1 MVDREKVIKGLE
13 ICSEHGSWHGL
24 DCEHNEAYKDCP
36 YRGCETGCVVTIAK
50 DAIALLKEQ
59 QEQIEQMNFIYG
71 FVYGGQ
77 VKEIKK
83 LVRCNECKHRDP
95 EDHKCDCGHDI
106 QWQLPRADDWFCADG
121 QQK

>member
-1 MVDREKVIKGLE
+1 MADVEKVISHFEDVLSAIKPVDWW
-13 ICSEHGSWHGL
+13 CFVR
-24 DCEHNEAYKDCP
+24 KD
-36 YRGCETGCVVTIAK
+36 IIS
-50 DAIALLKEQ
+50 DAIDLLKDQ
-59 QEQIEQMNFIYG
+59 QKQIEQMNFIYG
-71 FVYGGQ
+71 YVYGGQ

-121 QQK
+121 KEK

>member
-1 MVDREKVIKGLE
+1 MDINKIIGGLSILKVPFMNDSEVQE
-13 ICSEHGSWHGL
+13 IL
-24 DCEHNEAYKDCP
+24 DS
-36 YRGCETGCVVTIAK
+36 
-50 DAIALLKEQ
+50 AIDLLKDQ
-59 QEQIEQMNFIYG
+59 QEQIEQMNYIYG

-106 QWQLPRADDWFCADG
+106 LWQLPRSDNWFCADG
-121 QQK
+121 ERRTDNGQ

>member
-1 MVDREKVIKGLE
+1 MMPDRETVITHLQIIHTWASFARERDLQFFTPKHLE
-13 ICSEHGSWHGL
+13 DIEQWS
-24 DCEHNEAYKDCP
+24 D
-36 YRGCETGCVVTIAK
+36 
-50 DAIALLKEQ
+50 DALALLKEQ

-83 LVRCNECKHRDP
+83 LVRCNECRHRDP

-121 QQK
+121 EEK

>member
-1 MVDREKVIKGLE
+1 MDMENVIKWLDVCKTADRAVGLKE
-13 ICSEHGSWHGL
+13 DYPCRE
-24 DCEHNEAYKDCP
+24 CP
-36 YRGCETGCVVTIAK
+36 YKGSPRCMRELVA
-50 DAIALLKEQ
+50 DALALLKDQ

-83 LVRCNECKHRDP
+83 LVRCNECRHRDP

-121 QQK
+121 EEK

>member
-1 MVDREKVIKGLE
+1 MADVEKVISHFEDVLSAIKSVDWWGFVR
-13 ICSEHGSWHGL
+13 
-24 DCEHNEAYKDCP
+24 KD
-36 YRGCETGCVVTIAK
+36 IIS
-50 DAIALLKEQ
+50 DAITILKDQ
-59 QEQIEQMNFIYG
+59 QKQIEQMNFIYG

-121 QQK
+121 EEK